1 MHPMDDEITPCCG
14 YDMHKMHSTIG
25 TGADGKLHRKG
36 CENGPRSKP
45 QPTTEQQHM
54 TNKTEFVK
62 LEAAIQLTPRDY
74 RVLLA
79 QLAVQ
84 YVAKAQEPQLFVDI
98 ARQLLTAC
106 GIEEAKVPAQHQQ
119 QLSDEAKR

>member
-1 MHPMDDEITPCCG
+1 M
-14 YDMHKMHSTIG
+14 
-25 TGADGKLHRKG
+25 
-36 CENGPRSKP
+36 
-45 QPTTEQQHM
+45 
-54 TNKTEFVK
+54 TEFVK

-79 QLAVQ
+79 QLAAQ
-84 YVAKAQEPQLFVDI
+84 YVAKAQDPMLFVAV